1 MGELDEVV
9 PPLKIS
15 PQGPGETGR
24 RAGDPGP
31 SQPEPDPGRRAGGRA
46 PGDHP
51 AAAPVAARRRPGPLP
66 VGLSV
71 SGSRVLH
78 SFHGFGQPTGVRSRQ
93 RWLPSLVLALCLAL
107 GWTAIPTEASASPGP
122 RVEARAAVVMD
133 AATGAVLWQRQ
144 AHRPV
149 LVASTTKILTAIVA
163 NDFYPPRK
171 LLRVPEAAER
181 VDGTRFGYRTG
192 WRIRREQLLTTLL
205 LVSANDAAETLAA
218 AWPDG
223 GRAGF
228 LRAMQAKAAELGCT
242 DSTWR
247 DPSGLDA
254 PGHRASAADLAVL
267 GRALLERPVLA
278 KLVGSRAV
286 TYVWPSG
293 HRTVLANHNH
303 FVGWGRDPG
312 AIGVKTGYT
321 TRAGSTIVAAQRR
334 GGRTLLAV
342 ALGSKTMYDDVRALF
357 RYGFKAKVRAAAERL
372 GVRPPP
378 PDPGPA
384 PTLPPAAERITGRVS
399 GTPSPLIE
407 RLGVRI
413 LAAPVPVAACAGVAC
428 LLLGSLALF
437 WRRR

>member
-1 MGELDEVV
+1 M
-9 PPLKIS
+9 
-15 PQGPGETGR
+15 
-24 RAGDPGP
+24 
-31 SQPEPDPGRRAGGRA
+31 
-46 PGDHP
+46 
-51 AAAPVAARRRPGPLP
+51 
-66 VGLSV
+66 
-71 SGSRVLH
+71 LH
-78 SFHGFGQPTGVRSRQ
+78 SFHGFGQPTAVRSRQ
-93 RWLPSLVLALCLAL
+93 RRLPSLVLALSLAL
-107 GWTAIPTEASASPGP
+107 GWMAIPAAASPGP
-122 RVEARAAVVMD
+122 RVEARAGVVMD

-163 NDFYPPRK
+163 NDSYPAGRR
-171 LLRVPEAAER
+171 LRVPEAAEW
-181 VDGTRFGYRTG
+181 VDGTRFGYRAG
-192 WRIRREQLLTTLL
+192 WRIRRDQLLTTLL

-228 LRAMQAKAAELGCT
+228 LRAMAAKCAELGCT

-254 PGHRASAADLAVL
+254 PGHRVSAADLAVL
-267 GRALLERPVLA
+267 GRALLARPVLA

-286 TYVWPSG
+286 AYRWPDG
-293 HRTVLANHNH
+293 RRTVLANHNH

-321 TRAGSTIVAAQRR
+321 TKAGSTIVAAQRR

-342 ALGSKTMYDDVRALF
+342 ALGSKAMYDDVRAML
-357 RYGFKAKVRAAAERL
+357 RYGFKVRPKAGAELL
-372 GVRPPP
+372 GVRPEP
-378 PDPGPA
+378 PDDGPA
-384 PTLPPAAERITGRVS
+384 PTLPPAPERITGRVS
-399 GTPSPLIE
+399 SAPSPLVE
-407 RLGVRI
+407 RLGARI
-413 LAAPVPVAACAGVAC
+413 LAAPMPLAAGVGVAC

>member
-9 PPLKIS
+9 PPLNIS
-15 PQGPGETGR
+15 PQGPEETGR
-24 RAGDPGP
+24 RAGDQGP
-31 SQPEPDPGRRAGGRA
+31 SQPEPHLGRRAEA
-46 PGDHP
+46 ELP
-51 AAAPVAARRRPGPLP
+51 AITRRRR
-66 VGLSV
+66 LSPPAV
-71 SGSRVLH
+71 RVPFLSGSRVLH
-78 SFHGFGQPTGVRSRQ
+78 SFHGFGQPTAVRSRQ
-93 RWLPSLVLALCLAL
+93 RRLPSLVLALSLAL
-107 GWTAIPTEASASPGP
+107 GWMAIPAAASPGP
-122 RVEARAAVVMD
+122 RVEARAGVVMD

-163 NDFYPPRK
+163 NDSYPAGRR
-171 LLRVPEAAER
+171 LRVPEAAEW
-181 VDGTRFGYRTG
+181 VDGTRFGYRAG
-192 WRIRREQLLTTLL
+192 WRIRRDQLLTTLL

-228 LRAMQAKAAELGCT
+228 LRAMAAKCAELGCT

-254 PGHRASAADLAVL
+254 PGHRVSAADLAVL
-267 GRALLERPVLA
+267 GRALLARPVLA

-286 TYVWPSG
+286 AYRWPDG
-293 HRTVLANHNH
+293 RRTVLANHNH

-321 TRAGSTIVAAQRR
+321 TKAGSTIVAAQRR

-342 ALGSKTMYDDVRALF
+342 ALGSKVMYDDVRAML
-357 RYGFKAKVRAAAERL
+357 RYGFKVRPKAGAELL
-372 GVRPPP
+372 GVRPEP
-378 PDPGPA
+378 PDDGPA
-384 PTLPPAAERITGRVS
+384 PTLPPAPERITGRVS
-399 GTPSPLIE
+399 SAPSPLVE
-407 RLGVRI
+407 RLGARI
-413 LAAPVPVAACAGVAC
+413 LAAPMPLAAGVGVAC

>member
-9 PPLKIS
+9 PPLNIS
-15 PQGPGETGR
+15 PQGPVDTGR
-24 RAGDPGP
+24 RAGDPGL
-31 SQPEPDPGRRAGGRA
+31 SQSEPHLGRRAEAELPAITWRRRLS
-46 PGDHP
+46 PP
-51 AAAPVAARRRPGPLP
+51 AAVRVPSL
-66 VGLSV
+66 

-78 SFHGFGQPTGVRSRQ
+78 SFHGFGQPTAVRSRQ
-93 RWLPSLVLALCLAL
+93 RRLPSLVLALSLAL
-107 GWTAIPTEASASPGP
+107 GWMAIPAAASPGP
-122 RVEARAAVVMD
+122 RVEARAGVVMD

-163 NDFYPPRK
+163 NDSYPAGRR
-171 LLRVPEAAER
+171 LRVPVAAER

-192 WRIRREQLLTTLL
+192 WRIRRDQLLTTLL

-228 LRAMQAKAAELGCT
+228 LRAMAAKCAELGCT

-267 GRALLERPVLA
+267 GRALLARPVLA

-286 TYVWPSG
+286 TYRWPDG
-293 HRTVLANHNH
+293 RRTVLANHNH

-321 TRAGSTIVAAQRR
+321 TTAGSTIVAAQRR

-342 ALGSKTMYDDVRALF
+342 ALGSKVMYDDVRAML
-357 RYGFKAKVRAAAERL
+357 RYGFKVRPKAGAELL
-372 GVRPPP
+372 GVRPEP
-378 PDPGPA
+378 PDDGPA
-384 PTLPPAAERITGRVS
+384 PTLPPAPERITGRVS
-399 GTPSPLIE
+399 SAPSPLVE

-413 LAAPVPVAACAGVAC
+413 MAAPMPLAASVGVAC

>member
-1 MGELDEVV
+1 
-9 PPLKIS
+9 
-15 PQGPGETGR
+15 
-24 RAGDPGP
+24 
-31 SQPEPDPGRRAGGRA
+31 
-46 PGDHP
+46 
-51 AAAPVAARRRPGPLP
+51 
-66 VGLSV
+66 
-71 SGSRVLH
+71 
-78 SFHGFGQPTGVRSRQ
+78 VRSRQ
-93 RWLPSLVLALCLAL
+93 RWLPSLVVAL
-107 GWTAIPTEASASPGP
+107 GLVVGWMAPPAAAASPASP
-122 RVEARAAVVMD
+122 RVEARTAVVMD

-163 NDFYPPRK
+163 SDAYPAGK
-171 LLRVPEAAER
+171 VLRVPLAAER
-181 VDGTRFGYRTG
+181 VDGTRFGYKTG
-192 WRIRREQLLTTLL
+192 WRIRRDQLLTTLL

-228 LRAMQAKAAELGCT
+228 LRAMAAKCAELGCT

-286 TYVWPSG
+286 TYVWPGG

-303 FVGWGRDPG
+303 FVGWGRDKG
-312 AIGVKTGYT
+312 ALGVKTGYT

-342 ALGSKTMYDDVRALF
+342 ALGSKAMYQDVRALLG
-357 RYGFKAKVRAAAERL
+357 YGFRVRPKVGAELL
-372 GVRPPP
+372 GVRPEPP
-378 PDPGPA
+378 GDGPA

-399 GTPSPLIE
+399 GVPSPLVE

-413 LAAPVPVAACAGVAC
+413 LAAPVPLAASAGVAC
-428 LLLGSLALF
+428 LLLGTLALF